1 MSLILSPN
9 IENPDAFYQ
18 ELTEAQRDL
27 TDAEANAM
35 NARLVLILA
44 NQVGSLDDLRDA
56 IELAGATSA

>member
-44 NQVGSLDDLRDA
+44 NQVGSLEDLRDA
-56 IELAGATSA
+56 IKLAGATAA

>member
-56 IELAGATSA
+56 IELAGATPA